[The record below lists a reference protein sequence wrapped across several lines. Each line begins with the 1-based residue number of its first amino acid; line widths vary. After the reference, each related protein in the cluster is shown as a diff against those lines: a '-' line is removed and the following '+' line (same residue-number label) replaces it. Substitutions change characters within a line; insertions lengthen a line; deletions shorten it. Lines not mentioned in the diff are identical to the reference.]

1 MGDKKRKES
10 SGAGDAPRKKSK
22 KSKAAHGSKV
32 VDQETIAA
40 TTMPIT
46 DDADTKSKSVPLP
59 TAAAAAAVSAKAA
72 RKRAA
77 DFMDDGEGGLASST
91 VTTKKH
97 KAPATAGTEEPTAKK
112 SKKGSKSKKSKHAE
126 LLSADGV
133 NGVIEH
139 SGEEEVGTATTHK
152 PVITSMQAEA
162 EHTLDHEL
170 EDEFGSG
177 DNVDEDEVE
186 EEDNAAVL
194 LAGFD
199 SDSEDNQQDKGLDL
213 TSIPPFPADKQ
224 TRNKL
229 KKIKKAANQND
240 EPGTVYVGRIPHGFY
255 ELQMKEYFSQF
266 GDISR
271 LRLSRNKRTGA
282 SKHFAFI
289 EFKSNEVAKIVA
301 SSMDNYL
308 LFGHILKCKYAEPGS
323 LHPDVWKGADKKFR
337 KIPHEK
343 LEREKLAAPKTEE
356 QWQKKVDKEQ
366 RRRDQKAKKLQAI
379 GLEMPVS
386 TLTNPAKALQER
398 LANQEEPK
406 QVESADAGPTGML
419 EPPENIP
426 KDDVAVKQAQKTKKD
441 KKKRKSETNAA
452 DEEATAEIVQ
462 ETPVT
467 EQADIKSA
475 KKDKKKA
482 KRVSVGTADPDTSI
496 VSVQDEA
503 PAVEDAEDAEVKT
516 AKKNK
521 KKNKKADL
529 DADSIVAQPAPES
542 VQDAPAADKTTVKT
556 DAVVAEPKVSK
567 KEKKASKK
575 ARESIGE
582 ASAEAPAA
590 TVVEVTTVETV
601 EIPAA
606 ASSEPAAP
614 IEAGADFISLG
625 EFADVS
631 EDKPD
636 KTPATSSKK
645 VLKSYKKEKK
655 KKDRKNLVKARGP
668 KSTLLPTSQKS
679 KPDLTATGK
688 GGLPLLG
695 KGKYDKAKRDAH
707 KELKKQLLAKR
718 GGGGRRRVE

>member
-1 MGDKKRKES
+1 MGDKKRKDS

-22 KSKAAHGSKV
+22 KSKAADGSKI

-40 TTMPIT
+40 TSMPT
-46 DDADTKSKSVPLP
+46 ADDAGAKSKSTPSNM
-59 TAAAAAAVSAKAA
+59 AAAAAVSAKAS

-77 DFMDDGEGGLASST
+77 DFMDDGEGEPASSA

-97 KAPATAGTEEPTAKK
+97 KAPATTGTDEPTAKK
-112 SKKGSKSKKSKHAE
+112 SKKGSKSKKSKHDE
-126 LLSADGV
+126 LLTADGV

-139 SGEEEVGTATTHK
+139 NGEEEVGTATAHK
-152 PVITSMQAEA
+152 PVTTSMQAEA

-170 EDEFGSG
+170 EDEFGS
-177 DNVDEDEVE
+177 DDDVDEDEVE
-186 EEDNAAVL
+186 EDDNAAVL

-213 TSIPPFPADKQ
+213 TKLPRLPADKQ
-224 TRNKL
+224 TQSKL
-229 KKIKKAANQND
+229 KKIKKAANQDD

-255 ELQMKEYFSQF
+255 EQQMKEYFSQF

-343 LEREKLAAPKTEE
+343 LEREKLAAPKTEG

-386 TLTNPAKALQER
+386 TLTSPAKALQER
-398 LANQEEPK
+398 LAAQEEPA
-406 QVESADAGPTGML
+406 QIESTDSGPTGML
-419 EPPENIP
+419 EPPANIP
-426 KDDVAVKQAQKTKKD
+426 KDDVAVKQAQKAKKD
-441 KKKRKSETNAA
+441 KKKNKTESKAA
-452 DEEATAEIVQ
+452 DNVATAELVQ
-462 ETPVT
+462 EAPVT
-467 EQADIKSA
+467 EQADVKSA

-482 KRVSVGTADPDTSI
+482 KRVSAGAADPDTSI

-503 PAVEDAEDAEVKT
+503 PAAEDTEVKT
-516 AKKNK
+516 SQKIK
-521 KKNKKADL
+521 KKNRKSDV
-529 DADSIVAQPAPES
+529 DADSILAPTAAEA
-542 VQDAPAADKTTVKT
+542 VRDPPAAVEATVKV
-556 DAVVAEPKVSK
+556 DAAIAEPKVSK
-567 KEKKASKK
+567 KEKKSSKK

-582 ASAEAPAA
+582 ASAVAPAA
-590 TVVEVTTVETV
+590 SVVEVATVETV

-606 ASSEPAAP
+606 ASSEPAEP
-614 IEAGADFISLG
+614 IQAGADFVSLG
-625 EFADVS
+625 EFADAS
-631 EDKPD
+631 EDK
-636 KTPATSSKK
+636 PATSSKK

-668 KSTLLPTSQKS
+668 KLNLLPTSQKS

-707 KELKKQLLAKR
+707 KELKKAMLARR
-718 GGGGRRRVE
+718 GGGGRRRVSGESS